1 LLRRLWP
8 VVLLL
13 LTAFIFMGAL
23 LPYVEWLVARKVPRG
38 LAVFIVAFAVFAG
51 IVGLFAMTVPGL
63 IDEFQ
68 HIRDELPGWANEVE
82 LRLRDFGVEVDLE
95 QRARDINWADVL
107 SGRAVDY
114 GQQVLF
120 TLFAIFTIIVMTVYL
135 LIDAPRL
142 ARWVYQFVPPGK
154 EDDAARLL
162 RSLTRVVGG
171 YVRGQFITSAII
183 AGYTFVVLTV
193 VGVPNALAFSV
204 LAGIADIIPLVGA
217 YIAVGPQVL
226 AASDLSMTHAIVVLV
241 ALVIY
246 QQFEDRVLVPR
257 IYGATLNLPPLI
269 VLITVL
275 IGAELL
281 GVVGVLLSLPA
292 AAAGRVILDYTME
305 RRLLGIPVNPA
316 YTDEQVLAPD
326 REPDP
331 VAEGDATAG
340 SRTADEE
347 VAG

>member
-1 LLRRLWP
+1 
-8 VVLLL
+8 
-13 LTAFIFMGAL
+13 
-23 LPYVEWLVARKVPRG
+23 
-38 LAVFIVAFAVFAG
+38 
-51 IVGLFAMTVPGL
+51 VPGL

-95 QRARDINWADVL
+95 ERARNINWADIL

-120 TLFAIFTIIVMTVYL
+120 TLFAILTIIVMTVYL

-142 ARWVYQFVPPGK
+142 TRWVYQFVPPGK

-171 YVRGQFITSAII
+171 YVRGQFITSGII
-183 AGYTFVVLTV
+183 AGYTFIVLT
-193 VGVPNALAFSV
+193 
-204 LAGIADIIPLVGA
+204 
-217 YIAVGPQVL
+217 
-226 AASDLSMTHAIVVLV
+226 
-241 ALVIY
+241 
-246 QQFEDRVLVPR
+246 
-257 IYGATLNLPPLI
+257 
-269 VLITVL
+269 
-275 IGAELL
+275 
-281 GVVGVLLSLPA
+281 VVGVLLSLPV
-292 AAAGRVILDYTME
+292 AAAGRVILDYSME

-331 VAEGDATAG
+331 VAEGTATRSETPPAPQQ
-340 SRTADEE
+340 D
-347 VAG
+347 VAS